1 MELLVATWSVRLSL
15 IGGLAVGWVSLAMG
29 LGMIDVA
36 VRVGLT
42 AFILTF
48 TGRQLVGWLETPEQ
62 RMLRMR
68 VKRAK
73 KRGDA

>member
-1 MELLVATWSVRLSL
+1 MELLVATWAVRLSL
-15 IGGLAVGWVSLAMG
+15 VGGLVVGWVSMAMG

-48 TGRQLVGWLETPEQ
+48 VGRQLVGWLETPEQ

-73 KRGDA
+73 KRGDT

>member
-1 MELLVATWSVRLSL
+1 MELLVATWTVRLSL
-15 IGGLAVGWVSLAMG
+15 IGGLIVGGVSMAMG

-48 TGRQLVGWLETPEQ
+48 TGRQLVGLLETPEQ
-62 RMLRMR
+62 RMMRMR
-68 VKRAK
+68 LKRAK
-73 KRGDA
+73 QRGDT